1 MRVASRRLRFD
12 SWGLWSQHSWNNL
25 HQFEQSA
32 QEPTKHKPNRTKRNM
47 AYDPSQHAGAGQE
60 NLDESSSMP
69 LLHIIQAL
77 SPQLKKKDDKFIEG
91 ASMGDIFLA
100 STGEVL
106 AQPLR
111 VIPINIKTL
120 YVEWVPKSQG
130 GGLVGMHD
138 LAIVESPLYEQG
150 RKGKAEGVKTYDEWL
165 GENELKYTA
174 YWFLKVEVNG
184 EWVDAM
190 LALTST
196 QLKVH
201 RKLQTDVKKF
211 RYPKLDIVP
220 SLFARSFELTAVEE
234 TNKRDEDYFNFQ
246 FSNPVVLDFKKDEA
260 LLNLCGDCYKESA
273 LLLPSASAPQAAI
286 AGPSD
291 GPVIDVAEEEP
302 PF

>member
-1 MRVASRRLRFD
+1 
-12 SWGLWSQHSWNNL
+12 
-25 HQFEQSA
+25 
-32 QEPTKHKPNRTKRNM
+32 M
-47 AYDPSQHAGAGQE
+47 AYDPSQFAGAGTE

-120 YVEWVPKSQG
+120 YVEWVPKSLG

-150 RKGKAEGVKTYDEWL
+150 RKGKATGVKTYDEWL

-174 YWFLKVEVNG
+174 YWFLKVEVDG
-184 EWVDAM
+184 QWVDAM

-211 RYPKLDIVP
+211 RYPKLDVVP

-273 LLLPSASAPQAAI
+273 LLLPSASAPQAAL
-286 AGPSD
+286 AAPS
-291 GPVIDVAEEEP
+291 GAAIDVTDSDV